1 MAAESYLAAA
11 LIDFGHQCPK
21 TKFKDMTMFAV
32 IKTGG
37 KQYKVAKDDIIII
50 EKLDTEA
57 GKSVAFGDVLLAG
70 KEGDVK
76 VGTPLLKGAEV
87 KGEVLEQRKGAKI
100 VIFKKKRRQTYRR
113 KRGHRQNET
122 VVKITSIKA

>member
-1 MAAESYLAAA
+1 
-11 LIDFGHQCPK
+11 
-21 TKFKDMTMFAV
+21 MFAV

-37 KQYKVAKDDIIII
+37 KQYKVAKDDIIVV
-50 EKLDTEA
+50 EKLDAEA

-87 KGEVLEQRKGAKI
+87 KGEVIEQRKGAK
-100 VIFKKKRRQTYRR
+100 VMIFKKKRRQTYRR

-122 VVKITSIKA
+122 VVKITSIRA

>member
-1 MAAESYLAAA
+1 
-11 LIDFGHQCPK
+11 
-21 TKFKDMTMFAV
+21 MFAV

-37 KQYKVAKDDIIII
+37 KQYKVAKDDIIVV
-50 EKLDTEA
+50 EKLDAEA

-70 KEGDVK
+70 KKGDVK

-87 KGEVLEQRKGAKI
+87 KGEVLEQRKGAK
-100 VIFKKKRRQTYRR
+100 VMIFKKKRRQTYRR